1 MDNILI
7 DKMRQFFKSYYGEIE
22 EEDEEEYKPESE
34 SESEEESEKGL
45 INETLKV
52 DVDEKGFMSLDLEFK
67 SSTKNK
73 DECK

>member
-7 DKMRQFFKSYYGEIE
+7 DKMRQFFKSYYEEE
-22 EEDEEEYKPESE
+22 EEDEDEYKPESE
-34 SESEEESEKGL
+34 SDSEEESEKGL

-52 DVDEKGFMSLDLEFK
+52 NVDEKGFMSLDLEFK
-67 SSTKNK
+67 TSSKNK